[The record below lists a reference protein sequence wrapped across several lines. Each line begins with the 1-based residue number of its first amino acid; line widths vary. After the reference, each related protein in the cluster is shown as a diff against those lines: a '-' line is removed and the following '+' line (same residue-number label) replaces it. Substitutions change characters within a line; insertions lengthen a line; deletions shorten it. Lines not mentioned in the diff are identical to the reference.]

1 MRTQSQSLVKLPK
14 MLNFVLGII
23 LISTSLVYMFT
34 DQHYRDYAHI
44 EPVLVLMTGF
54 LSLMAAFSLHRKTS
68 FRINLFLGCFYLAI
82 GLSLGV
88 FLFNE
93 LEWFLTS
100 VFGFTAED
108 ILLNI
113 FLGMILLVMA
123 YFYTSKRYYHSSSR
137 YHRLID
143 DFEP

>member
-1 MRTQSQSLVKLPK
+1 MRTQTQSLTKLPK
-14 MLNFVLGII
+14 MLNFILGII

-34 DQHYRDYAHI
+34 DQRYRDYAHI
-44 EPVLVLMTGF
+44 EPVLVLITGF
-54 LSLMAAFSLHRKTS
+54 LSLMAAFSIYRKTS
-68 FRINLFLGCFYLAI
+68 LRINLFLGCFYLLI

-108 ILLNI
+108 VLLNI
-113 FLGMILLVMA
+113 FLGVILLGMA
-123 YFYTSKRYYHSSSR
+123 YSYTSKRFYHSSSR
-137 YHRLID
+137 SHKLIE